1 MVPRPTTVSGPS
13 SSTVFVTIGFLP
25 CFVNFSVWSLVVVWR
40 LSPAGGAVLSF
51 SFTSLFGARAPLGAC
66 CAFHA
71 ARLRSL
77 LRLCSSAGSVEGPP
91 KVKVLPPAA
100 GVGAGGGGG
109 AGFGGGGAGFGVVG
123 AYFDVGGAYFGVVG
137 ASFGGGG
144 AGFAAAGF
152 AGGLEYGPT
161 GTEVFPV
168 ARPAGTD
175 GLGVGSAELPGRPLE
190 GGLSGLGWPSVGPD
204 GGGGGGRALMAA
216 RLMRAASGGGG
227 GGGWLR
233 MIS

>member
-1 MVPRPTTVSGPS
+1 M
-13 SSTVFVTIGFLP
+13 
-25 CFVNFSVWSLVVVWR
+25 
-40 LSPAGGAVLSF
+40 SF
-51 SFTSLFGARAPLGAC
+51 SFTILVVARALGAY

-71 ARLRSL
+71 ARFRSL
-77 LRLCSSAGSVEGPP
+77 LRFCSSLESVEGPP
-91 KVKVLPPAA
+91 KLKVLPPVA
-100 GVGAGGGGG
+100 GVGSGGGGG
-109 AGFGGGGAGFGVVG
+109 AGFGGGGAGFGVGG
-123 AYFDVGGAYFGVVG
+123 AYFDVVG
-137 ASFGGGG
+137 ASFGGT
-144 AGFAAAGF
+144 GFAAAGF

-227 GGGWLR
+227 GGGG
-233 MIS
+233 